1 MDSLVATLRDG
12 GIHQTTKEYAAFMSD
27 ACDPR
32 NMSSEASARVPHLLM
47 SIGGL
52 ALVSQSVVFEGAFG
66 LVTNPGVSGGL
77 RDVLSGGLLLVS
89 MVCFFSGIYLQ
100 IRMSR

>member
-1 MDSLVATLRDG
+1 
-12 GIHQTTKEYAAFMSD
+12 
-27 ACDPR
+27 
-32 NMSSEASARVPHLLM
+32 MSSDASARVPHLLI

-66 LVTNPGVSGGL
+66 LVTDPGVSGGL

-89 MVCFFSGIYLQ
+89 TICLFGGVYLQ
-100 IRMSR
+100 IRTSR